1 MFRTGLIPALAVV
14 LACPAF
20 AVEPAAPVDLG
31 ASPATVAGAPKTLA
45 DIARGRKL
53 NRTGAPK
60 GSFSATE
67 STALHPDAP
76 TRAEAG
82 PVAVPVRAEVAP
94 AAGVS
99 PIKANVE
106 RLRADL
112 ATAQAELGRMSDQVT
127 VYAGRPGLAYSIL
140 MGQRNSTLA
149 PYRAKV
155 DDLQNQIDQLQENC
169 RKIAGC
175 MPGWF
180 R

>member
-1 MFRTGLIPALAVV
+1 MV

-20 AVEPAAPVDLG
+20 AEPPASPQPAPVVLG
-31 ASPATVAGAPKTLA
+31 ASPAAVAGAPKTLA
-45 DIARGRKL
+45 DIARERKL
-53 NRTGAPK
+53 NRTGAPQ

-67 STALHPDAP
+67 STAQHRDAP
-76 TRAEAG
+76 ARAEAG
-82 PVAVPVRAEVAP
+82 PVAVPVRGEMAP

-99 PIKANVE
+99 PTKAKVE
-106 RLRADL
+106 QLRADL
-112 ATAQAELGRMSDQVT
+112 TAAQKELDRMSDQVT

-155 DDLQNQIDQLQENC
+155 DDLQSQIDQLQENC

>member
-1 MFRTGLIPALAVV
+1 MFRTGLIPALAAV

-20 AVEPAAPVDLG
+20 AAEPAPVVLG

-45 DIARGRKL
+45 DIARERKL

-67 STALHPDAP
+67 STAGHPDAP
-76 TRAEAG
+76 ARAEAD
-82 PVAVPVRAEVAP
+82 PAAVPVRGEMAP
-94 AAGVS
+94 AADVS
-99 PIKANVE
+99 PTKAKVE
-106 RLRADL
+106 QLRADL
-112 ATAQAELGRMSDQVT
+112 VAAQKELDRMSDQVT
-127 VYAGRPGLAYSIL
+127 VYAGRPGMAHSIL

-155 DDLQNQIDQLQENC
+155 DDLQSQIDQLQENC